1 MNNSNVEK
9 FPFAER
15 IAQVING
22 RNMLPPDLRIQLIK
36 GDASLPSA
44 KFFNLAAEAASRQ
57 E

>member
-22 RNMLPPDLRIQLIK
+22 RNMLPPALRIQLIT

-44 KFFNLAAEAASRQ
+44 KLFNLAEEAALRQ
-57 E
+57 A